1 MQKIYKKKIININ
14 PPSLIKLI
22 KEKVKKRKRKNYT
35 VLTVGR
41 LVEEKGID
49 TMIKA
54 FKEIKLQNVIFQ
66 VVGDGKERKNLESLT
81 YVKIGK
87 FGILREGIIGGTIG
101 FIGGAVGVALGVL
114 RVPALVYIL

>member
-22 KEKVKKRKRKNYT
+22 NEKIKKRKRKNYT

-54 FKEIKLQNVIFQ
+54 FKEIKLKTHMLNI
-66 VVGDGKERKNLESLT
+66 
-81 YVKIGK
+81 
-87 FGILREGIIGGTIG
+87 
-101 FIGGAVGVALGVL
+101 
-114 RVPALVYIL
+114 